1 MQLLTKVILGSAQVK
16 AHVVTV
22 DEKETGLRGLLN
34 FGHTIGHAIEAIV
47 FPELLHGEC
56 VAVGMVM
63 EAEISRHL
71 GHLNN
76 VSVGRYGCLT
86 LFALLVT
93 FSLFRLVDWS
103 DVFNLMDF
111 PYPSMTRSSSKE
123 QKRLAVWKQCST
135 L

>member
-1 MQLLTKVILGSAQVK
+1 LQSSSNYTFHDLDEQSVELLTKVILGSAQVK

-56 VAVGMVM
+56 VAIGMVM

-76 VSVGRYGCLT
+76 VSVGRYY
-86 LFALLVT
+86 F
-93 FSLFRLVDWS
+93 
-103 DVFNLMDF
+103 
-111 PYPSMTRSSSKE
+111 
-123 QKRLAVWKQCST
+123 
-135 L
+135 